1 MLCWAQ
7 LAQNARPIFGA
18 CAGMLEMGR
27 GFFVRSD
34 NGPLITEDLHLG
46 STEIVHRFNRQDEP
60 FDQPCTGLTLHINRN
75 LRRFVQIRADT
86 VTDELADHRKTAL
99 LGALLNSARDVRH
112 PVAYGRLFDA
122 LKQRRFGDLKQFADF
137 RSHCTNRDGDGG
149 IPVKPLIKGSEIEG
163 NDITSAQCP
172 FPRRSSLLYLLI
184 H

>member
-7 LAQNARPIFGA
+7 LAQNERPIFGD
-18 CAGMLEMGR
+18 CDGMLEMGR

-34 NGPLITEDLHLG
+34 DGPLITEDLHLG
-46 STEIVHRFNRQDEP
+46 STEIDHRFNRQDEP
-60 FDQPCTGLTLHINRN
+60 FDQPWRGLPLHIIGN

-86 VTDELADHRKTAL
+86 VTDELADDRKTSL

-122 LKQRRFGDLKQFADF
+122 LKQRLFGDLKQFADF

-149 IPVKPLIKGSEIEG
+149 IP
-163 NDITSAQCP
+163 
-172 FPRRSSLLYLLI
+172 
-184 H
+184 